1 MCCHW
6 ARSWEGADLLA
17 SLAYK
22 PVRVKCQG
30 TWTMI
35 FVEMP
40 ALLPRAVWSYLA
52 ASLEFSP
59 VEEASASPGCCGVSM
74 VPGV

>member
-1 MCCHW
+1 ML
-6 ARSWEGADLLA
+6 REVLPLGSVLGGADLLA
-17 SLAYK
+17 PLAYK

-40 ALLPRAVWSYLA
+40 ALLPRAAWSYLA
-52 ASLEFSP
+52 ASLSS
-59 VEEASASPGCCGVSM
+59 VLLRRR
-74 VPGV
+74 VPLRAAVA